1 LPKGVEAE
9 KQGERKVKTNTMEI
23 TRQADYAVRA
33 MIHVAGLPP
42 ETRVSTAAISEAQS
56 IPLPFLT
63 KVIAHLVRAGLVT
76 TNRGMGGGVSIARAP
91 DEITLLD
98 VLEAVEGPI
107 TLNRCLLRGV
117 TCELEEICAVHDVW
131 RDIQEHLVRDLK
143 AVKLDALV
151 RMQGAKRQVASAKL
165 DD

>member
-1 LPKGVEAE
+1 
-9 KQGERKVKTNTMEI
+9 MEI

-33 MIHVAGLPP
+33 MIHVAALPP
-42 ETRVSTAAISEAQS
+42 DTRVSTAAISEAQS

-91 DEITLLD
+91 EDITLLD

-117 TCELEEICAVHDVW
+117 TCELEEHCAVHDVW
-131 RDIQEHLVRDLK
+131 REIQEHLVQDLK
-143 AVKLDALV
+143 AVRLDVLV
-151 RMQGAKRQVASAKL
+151 RMQDAKRREGSVAL
-165 DD
+165 DA